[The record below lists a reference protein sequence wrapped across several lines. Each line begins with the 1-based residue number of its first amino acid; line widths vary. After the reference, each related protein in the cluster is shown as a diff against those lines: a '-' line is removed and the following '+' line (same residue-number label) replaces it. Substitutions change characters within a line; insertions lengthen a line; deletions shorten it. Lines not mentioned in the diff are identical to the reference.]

1 MLKAAAREHDS
12 LRDMLCK
19 MSVGTSVTFA
29 SLFVQFLW
37 LCCRFL
43 YSIRSCRL
51 VHLPFYLSQKKL
63 MGRLMRYSLQPT
75 QEPTQMMA
83 TFTINHMECFSIL
96 LKSWLKMEMSLIYH
110 RESSFTNLI
119 ISLMVTIL
127 MVIHSVRWPWFKLNV
142 KRQSILASLGHTH
155 LWRRVSVWSVK
166 RSKPF

>member
-1 MLKAAAREHDS
+1 
-12 LRDMLCK
+12 
-19 MSVGTSVTFA
+19 
-29 SLFVQFLW
+29 
-37 LCCRFL
+37 
-43 YSIRSCRL
+43 
-51 VHLPFYLSQKKL
+51 

-127 MVIHSVRWPWFKLNV
+127 MVIHSVR
-142 KRQSILASLGHTH
+142 
-155 LWRRVSVWSVK
+155 
-166 RSKPF
+166 